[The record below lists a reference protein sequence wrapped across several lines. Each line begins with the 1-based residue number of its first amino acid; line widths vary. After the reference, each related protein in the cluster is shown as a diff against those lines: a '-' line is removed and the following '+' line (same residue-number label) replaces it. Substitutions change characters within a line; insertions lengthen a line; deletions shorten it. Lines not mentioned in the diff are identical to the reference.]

1 MNKIPVHKGFSVEN
15 RLGEGMVV
23 SAESETELNQLKG
36 YCRLRTGVMEDS
48 RVGSSRNWSFTKR
61 TIELARNA

>member
-1 MNKIPVHKGFSVEN
+1 
-15 RLGEGMVV
+15 MVV
-23 SAESETELNQLKG
+23 SAEFETELNQLKG

-61 TIELARNA
+61 TELARNA